1 MSASCGCMKMERWR
15 SLFIVG
21 HGVFLE
27 MLRRKDLYVMLI
39 LAGLFVLGIF
49 GMSIVGIENPA
60 TANLLLNLGMSL
72 ACFLAHILTL
82 LTAARQI
89 PSEME
94 ARTLYP
100 ILARPLERGDYYLG
114 KWVAVTFSGCAVL
127 YLLLLLGWLPAPR
140 LQFYD
145 TRLFLQIVV
154 LLTISI
160 AMLTALTLLF
170 SLLIPRSVNVVFLSL
185 LLIFGGGIMEFFQSP
200 TLHSFGDGARKAGR
214 TFVSQTLRW
223 FTAYIPDFSKLNLI
237 TRYTDGIGP
246 LGGME
251 FLALICYGALFT
263 VIALLLGINLFQ
275 RRSL

>member
-1 MSASCGCMKMERWR
+1 MSAPCGCIKMERWR

-27 MLRRKDLYVMLI
+27 MLRRKDLYVMLM

-72 ACFLAHILTL
+72 AWFLAHILTL

-89 PSEME
+89 PGEME
-94 ARTLYP
+94 AKTLYP
-100 ILARPLERGDYYLG
+100 LLARPLERGDYYLG
-114 KWVAVTFSGCAVL
+114 KWMAVTFSGCAVL
-127 YLLLLLGWLPAPR
+127 YLLLLLGWLPVPR
-140 LQFYD
+140 LEFYD

-154 LLTISI
+154 LLSISI

-170 SLLIPRSVNVVFLSL
+170 SLLIPRSVNVVFLGL
-185 LLIFGGGIMEFFQSP
+185 FLIFGGGIMEFFQ
-200 TLHSFGDGARKAGR
+200 RKAGR
-214 TFVSQTLRW
+214 SFVSQTLKW

-237 TRYTDGIGP
+237 TRYTDGIGH

-251 FLALICYGALFT
+251 FFSLMCYGALFT
-263 VIALLLGINLFQ
+263 VIALLLGIHLFQ

>member
-49 GMSIVGIENPA
+49 GMSIVGIENPS

-72 ACFLAHILTL
+72 AWFLAHILTL

-89 PSEME
+89 PGEME

-100 ILARPLERGDYYLG
+100 LLARPLERGDYYLG
-114 KWVAVTFSGCAVL
+114 KWMAVTFSGCAVL
-127 YLLLLLGWLPAPR
+127 YLLLLLGWLPVPR
-140 LQFYD
+140 LQFYV

-170 SLLIPRSVNVVFLSL
+170 SLLIPRGVNVVFLSL
-185 LLIFGGGIMEFFQSP
+185 LLIFGGGIMEFFQ
-200 TLHSFGDGARKAGR
+200 RKAGR
-214 TFVSQTLRW
+214 TFVSQILRW

-251 FLALICYGALFT
+251 FLALICYGALFI
-263 VIALLLGINLFQ
+263 VIALLLGIHLFQ

>member
-1 MSASCGCMKMERWR
+1 
-15 SLFIVG
+15 
-21 HGVFLE
+21 
-27 MLRRKDLYVMLI
+27 MLI

-49 GMSIVGIENPA
+49 GMSIVGIENPS

-72 ACFLAHILTL
+72 AWFLAHILAL

-89 PSEME
+89 PGEME

-100 ILARPLERGDYYLG
+100 LLARPLERGDYYLG
-114 KWVAVTFSGCAVL
+114 KWMAVTFSGCAVL
-127 YLLLLLGWLPAPR
+127 YLLLLLGWLPVPR

-170 SLLIPRSVNVVFLSL
+170 SLLIPRGVNVVFLSL

-200 TLHSFGDGARKAGR
+200 TLHSFGDGARKAGS
-214 TFVSQTLRW
+214 TFVSQVLRW
-223 FTAYIPDFSKLNLI
+223 FTAYIPDFAKLNLI

-251 FLALICYGALFT
+251 FLALICYGGLFT
-263 VIALLLGINLFQ
+263 VIALLLGIHLFQ